1 MKREKISYLKLFLQ
15 FLKTGSISF
24 GGYMMLIAMAQYE
37 FSKRRKYI
45 KKSQVLDAITLASF
59 LPGPMAINVST
70 YLGFLMKGWKGAIL
84 AFIAV
89 LIPSFIIMVLFTE
102 LYFNSKNLPGFQSF
116 FSGVL
121 PVVSAVIISVAYD
134 ISSKVNK
141 HFFSYLLTF
150 LSFILA
156 IVLKGYLS
164 IIVPLLLCG
173 LFNVLYYK
181 KEIFSSIIK
190 KPTKQYIIRFE
201 GIIVAGII
209 LTLFYLFINNISYNS
224 INVDLIRV
232 FSNIS
237 LTLFGGGYVFIPVLD
252 KIIVNEIGWLDSQQF
267 IDCIAMGQITPGPI
281 LISATFV
288 GYKMNGIVGAICATL
303 SIFAPSSIIII
314 FISRFFLYFKNNMF
328 AKKIIQGIKIGIV
341 GLIVYSAIVVILNKE
356 NIDSYTI
363 TSFILSVTLLIKTK
377 THPII
382 LILLSGFIGYYLHI

>member
-1 MKREKISYLKLFLQ
+1 VKREKISYLKLFVQ

-70 YLGFLMKGWKGAIL
+70 YLGFLMKGWKGAVL

-89 LIPSFIIMVLFTE
+89 LLPSFIIMILFTE
-102 LYFNSKNLPGFQSF
+102 LYFSSKNLPGFQSF
-116 FSGVL
+116 FTGVL

-141 HFFSYLLTF
+141 HLFSYLLTF

-156 IVLKGYLS
+156 VILKGYLA

-173 LFNVLYYK
+173 LFNVLYHK
-181 KEIFSSIIK
+181 QEIFSSIIK

-288 GYKMNGIVGAICATL
+288 GYKMNGLVGAFFATL

-341 GLIVYSAIVVILNKE
+341 GLIAYSAIVVILNKGT
-356 NIDSYTI
+356 IDNYTI
-363 TSFILSVTLLIKTK
+363 TSFILSLILLIKTK
-377 THPII
+377 IHPII

>member
-1 MKREKISYLKLFLQ
+1 
-15 FLKTGSISF
+15 
-24 GGYMMLIAMAQYE
+24 MMLIAMVQYE

-70 YLGFLMKGWKGAIL
+70 YLGFLMKGWKGAVL

-89 LIPSFIIMVLFTE
+89 LFPSFMLMILLTE
-102 LYFNSKNLPGFQSF
+102 LYFNSKNIPGFQSF

-141 HFFSYLLTF
+141 SYFSYLLVII
-150 LSFILA
+150 SFFLA
-156 IVLKGYLS
+156 IILKGYLA

-173 LFNVLYYK
+173 LLNVVYYK
-181 KEIFSSIIK
+181 KEIFSSIMK
-190 KPTKQYIIRFE
+190 RPKKQYIIRFE
-201 GIIVAGII
+201 GIIIAGII
-209 LTLFYLFINNISYNS
+209 LTLFYLFINNFSYNS
-224 INVDLIRV
+224 INIDLIRV

-288 GYKMNGIVGAICATL
+288 GYKMNGILGAICATL
-303 SIFAPSSIIII
+303 SIFAPSSVIII
-314 FISRFFLYFKNNMF
+314 FISRFYLYFKNNMF

-341 GLIVYSAIVVILNKE
+341 GLIVYSAIIVILNKGSIE
-356 NIDSYTI
+356 YFTLIACVVS
-363 TSFILSVTLLIKTK
+363 LLLLIKFK
-377 THPII
+377 IHPII
-382 LILLSGFIGYYLHI
+382 LIIVSGLIGYFLHL

>member
-1 MKREKISYLKLFLQ
+1 MKKISYLRLFLQ

-24 GGYMMLIAMAQYE
+24 GGYMMLIAMVQYE
-37 FSKRRKYI
+37 FSKRRKFI

-70 YLGFLMKGWKGAIL
+70 YLGFIMKGWRGAIL

-89 LIPSFIIMVLFTE
+89 LTPSFIIMIIFTE
-102 LYFNSKNLPGFQSF
+102 LYFSSKNLPGFQSF

-141 HFFSYLLTF
+141 SFFSYLIVA
-150 LSFILA
+150 LSFFLA
-156 IVLKGYLS
+156 IILKGYLA
-164 IIVPLLLCG
+164 IIVPLLLSG
-173 LFNVLYYK
+173 LLNVLYFK
-181 KEIFSSIIK
+181 KKIFSSIIK
-190 KPTKQYIIRFE
+190 RPKKQYIIRFE

-209 LTLFYLFINNISYNS
+209 LTLFYIFINNVTYDS
-224 INVDLIRV
+224 INFDLVRV

-252 KIIVNEIGWLDSQQF
+252 KIIVNEIGWLNSQQF

-288 GYKMNGIVGAICATL
+288 GYKMNGITGALLATF
-303 SIFAPSSIIII
+303 SIIAPSSVIII

-328 AKKIIQGIKIGIV
+328 AKKIIQGIKKGIV
-341 GLIVYSAIVVILNKE
+341 GLILYSAIIVLLNKGS
-356 NIDSYTI
+356 IDVFTVI
-363 TSFILSVTLLIKTK
+363 VFISSIMILIKTK
-377 THPII
+377 VHPVI
-382 LILLSGFIGYYLHI
+382 LILLSGLTGYFFKI

>member
-1 MKREKISYLKLFLQ
+1 MKKISYLRLFLQ

-24 GGYMMLIAMAQYE
+24 GGYMMLIAMVQYE
-37 FSKRRKYI
+37 FSKRRKFI

-70 YLGFLMKGWKGAIL
+70 YLGFIMKGWRGAIL

-89 LIPSFIIMVLFTE
+89 LTPSFIIMIIFTE
-102 LYFNSKNLPGFQSF
+102 LYFSSKNLPGFQSF

-141 HFFSYLLTF
+141 SFFSYLIVA
-150 LSFILA
+150 LSFFLA
-156 IVLKGYLS
+156 IILKGYLA
-164 IIVPLLLCG
+164 IIVPLLLSG
-173 LFNVLYYK
+173 LLNVLYFK
-181 KEIFSSIIK
+181 KKIFSSIIK
-190 KPTKQYIIRFE
+190 RPKKQYIIRFE

-209 LTLFYLFINNISYNS
+209 LTLFYIFINNVTYDS
-224 INVDLIRV
+224 INFDLVRV

-252 KIIVNEIGWLDSQQF
+252 KIIVNEIGWLNSQQF

-288 GYKMNGIVGAICATL
+288 GYKMNGITGALLATF
-303 SIFAPSSIIII
+303 SIFAPSSVIII

-328 AKKIIQGIKIGIV
+328 AKKIIQGIKKGIV
-341 GLIVYSAIVVILNKE
+341 GLILYSAIIVLLNKGS
-356 NIDSYTI
+356 IDVFTVI
-363 TSFILSVTLLIKTK
+363 VFISSIMILIKTK
-377 THPII
+377 VHPVI
-382 LILLSGFIGYYLHI
+382 LILLSGLAGYFFKI

>member
-1 MKREKISYLKLFLQ
+1 MKKISYLRLFLQ

-24 GGYMMLIAMAQYE
+24 GGYMMLIAMVQYE
-37 FSKRRKYI
+37 FSKRRKFI

-70 YLGFLMKGWKGAIL
+70 YLGFIMKGWRGAIL

-89 LIPSFIIMVLFTE
+89 LTPSFIIMIIFTE
-102 LYFNSKNLPGFQSF
+102 LYFSSKNLPGFQSF

-141 HFFSYLLTF
+141 SFFSYLIVA
-150 LSFILA
+150 LSFFLA
-156 IVLKGYLS
+156 IILKGYLA
-164 IIVPLLLCG
+164 IIVPLLLSG
-173 LFNVLYYK
+173 LLNVLYFK
-181 KEIFSSIIK
+181 KKIFSSIIK
-190 KPTKQYIIRFE
+190 RPKKQYIIRFE

-209 LTLFYLFINNISYNS
+209 LTLFYIFINNVTYDS
-224 INVDLIRV
+224 INFDLVRV

-252 KIIVNEIGWLDSQQF
+252 KIIVNEIGWLNSQQF

-288 GYKMNGIVGAICATL
+288 GYKMNGISGALLATF
-303 SIFAPSSIIII
+303 SIFAPSSVIII

-328 AKKIIQGIKIGIV
+328 AKKIIQGIKKGIV
-341 GLIVYSAIVVILNKE
+341 GLILYSAIIVLLNKGS
-356 NIDSYTI
+356 IDVFTVI
-363 TSFILSVTLLIKTK
+363 VFISSIMILIKTK
-377 THPII
+377 VHPVI
-382 LILLSGFIGYYLHI
+382 LILLSGLAGYFFKI

>member
-1 MKREKISYLKLFLQ
+1 MKNKDISYLKLFLV

-24 GGYMMLIAMAQYE
+24 GGYMMLIAMVQYE
-37 FSKRRKYI
+37 FSRRKKYI
-45 KKSQVLDAITLASF
+45 KKAQVLDAITLASF

-70 YLGFLMKGWKGAIL
+70 YLGFLMKGWKGAVL

-89 LIPSFIIMVLFTE
+89 LLPSFILMVILTE

-116 FSGVL
+116 FTGVL

-141 HFFSYLLTF
+141 NIYSYFLVF

-156 IVLKGYLS
+156 IVLNGYLA
-164 IIVPLLLCG
+164 IVVPLLLCG
-173 LFNVLYYK
+173 LLNIIYYK
-181 KEIFSSIIK
+181 KKIFSNIIK
-190 KPTKQYIIRFE
+190 KPEKNYIIRFE

-209 LTLFYLFINNISYNS
+209 LTLFYLFINNFNYRS
-224 INVDLIRV
+224 INFDLIKV

-288 GYKMNGIVGAICATL
+288 GYKMNGITGAICSTF
-303 SIFAPSSIIII
+303 SIFAPSSVIII
-314 FISRFFLYFKNNMF
+314 FISRFYLYFKNNMF

-341 GLIVYSAIVVILNKE
+341 GLILYSAIIVILNKGTV
-356 NIDSYTI
+356 DSYTLI
-363 TSFILSVTLLIKTK
+363 VCVISFLLLIKTK

-382 LILLSGFIGYYLHI
+382 LILLSGIVGFFLNL

>member
-1 MKREKISYLKLFLQ
+1 MKKISYLRLFLQ

-24 GGYMMLIAMAQYE
+24 GGYMMLIAMVQYE
-37 FSKRRKYI
+37 FSKRRKFI

-70 YLGFLMKGWKGAIL
+70 YLGFIMKGWRGAIL

-89 LIPSFIIMVLFTE
+89 LTPSFIIMIIFTE
-102 LYFNSKNLPGFQSF
+102 LYFSSKNLPGFQSF

-141 HFFSYLLTF
+141 SYFSYF
-150 LSFILA
+150 IVALSFFLA
-156 IVLKGYLS
+156 VILKGYLA
-164 IIVPLLLCG
+164 IIVPLLLSG
-173 LFNVLYYK
+173 LLNVLYFK
-181 KEIFSSIIK
+181 KKIFSSIIK
-190 KPTKQYIIRFE
+190 RPKKQYIIRFE

-209 LTLFYLFINNISYNS
+209 LTLFYIFINNVTYDS
-224 INVDLIRV
+224 INFDLVRV

-252 KIIVNEIGWLDSQQF
+252 KIIVNEIGWLNSQQF

-288 GYKMNGIVGAICATL
+288 GYKMNGIIGALLATF
-303 SIFAPSSIIII
+303 SIFAPSSVIII

-328 AKKIIQGIKIGIV
+328 AKKIIQGIKKGIV
-341 GLIVYSAIVVILNKE
+341 GLILYSAIIVLLNKGS
-356 NIDSYTI
+356 IDVFTVI
-363 TSFILSVTLLIKTK
+363 VFISSIMILIKTK
-377 THPII
+377 VHPVI
-382 LILLSGFIGYYLHI
+382 LILLSGLAGYFFKI

>member
-1 MKREKISYLKLFLQ
+1 MKKISYLRLFLQ

-24 GGYMMLIAMAQYE
+24 GGYMMLIAMVQYE
-37 FSKRRKYI
+37 FSKRRKFI

-70 YLGFLMKGWKGAIL
+70 YLGFIMKGWRGAIL

-89 LIPSFIIMVLFTE
+89 LTPSFIIMIIFTE
-102 LYFNSKNLPGFQSF
+102 LYFSSKNLPGFQSF

-141 HFFSYLLTF
+141 SYFSYF
-150 LSFILA
+150 IVALSFFLA
-156 IVLKGYLS
+156 VILKGYLA
-164 IIVPLLLCG
+164 IIVPLLLSG
-173 LFNVLYYK
+173 LLNVLYFK
-181 KEIFSSIIK
+181 KKIFSSIIK
-190 KPTKQYIIRFE
+190 RPKKQYIIRFE

-209 LTLFYLFINNISYNS
+209 LTLFYIFINNVTYDS
-224 INVDLIRV
+224 INFDLIRV

-252 KIIVNEIGWLDSQQF
+252 KIIVNEIGWLNSQQF

-288 GYKMNGIVGAICATL
+288 GYKMNGITGALLATF
-303 SIFAPSSIIII
+303 SIFAPSSVIII

-328 AKKIIQGIKIGIV
+328 AKKIIQGIKKGIV
-341 GLIVYSAIVVILNKE
+341 GLILYSAIIVLLNKGS
-356 NIDSYTI
+356 IDVFTVI
-363 TSFILSVTLLIKTK
+363 VFISSIMILIKTK
-377 THPII
+377 VHPVI
-382 LILLSGFIGYYLHI
+382 LILLSGLAGYFFII

>member
-1 MKREKISYLKLFLQ
+1 MKKISYLRLFLQ

-24 GGYMMLIAMAQYE
+24 GGYMMLIAMVQYE
-37 FSKRRKYI
+37 FSKRRKFI

-70 YLGFLMKGWKGAIL
+70 YLGFIMKGWRGAIL

-89 LIPSFIIMVLFTE
+89 LMPSFIIMIIFTE
-102 LYFNSKNLPGFQSF
+102 LYFSSKNLPGFQSF

-141 HFFSYLLTF
+141 SYFSYLIVA
-150 LSFILA
+150 LSFFLA
-156 IVLKGYLS
+156 VILKGYLA
-164 IIVPLLLCG
+164 IIVPLLLSG
-173 LFNVLYYK
+173 LLNILYFK
-181 KEIFSSIIK
+181 KKIFSSIIK
-190 KPTKQYIIRFE
+190 RPEKQYIIRFE

-209 LTLFYLFINNISYNS
+209 LTLFYIFINNVSYDS
-224 INVDLIRV
+224 INLDLIRV

-252 KIIVNEIGWLDSQQF
+252 KIIVNEIGWLNSQQF

-288 GYKMNGIVGAICATL
+288 GYKMNGIIGALLATF
-303 SIFAPSSIIII
+303 SIFAPSSVTII

-341 GLIVYSAIVVILNKE
+341 GLIFYSAIIVLLNKGS
-356 NIDSYTI
+356 IDIFTI
-363 TSFILSVTLLIKTK
+363 IVFISSILILIKTRI
-377 THPII
+377 HPVI
-382 LILLSGFIGYYLHI
+382 LILLSGLAGYFLKI

>member
-1 MKREKISYLKLFLQ
+1 MKKISYLRLFLQ

-24 GGYMMLIAMAQYE
+24 GGYMMLIAMVQYE
-37 FSKRRKYI
+37 FSKRRKFI

-70 YLGFLMKGWKGAIL
+70 YLGFIMKGWRGAIL

-89 LIPSFIIMVLFTE
+89 LTPSFIIMIIFTE
-102 LYFNSKNLPGFQSF
+102 LYFSSKNLPGFQSF

-141 HFFSYLLTF
+141 SYFSYF
-150 LSFILA
+150 IVALSFFLA
-156 IVLKGYLS
+156 VILKGYLA
-164 IIVPLLLCG
+164 IIVPLLLSG
-173 LFNVLYYK
+173 LLNVLYFK
-181 KEIFSSIIK
+181 KKIFSSIIK
-190 KPTKQYIIRFE
+190 RPKKQYIIRFE

-209 LTLFYLFINNISYNS
+209 LTLFYIFINNVTYDS
-224 INVDLIRV
+224 INFDLIRV

-252 KIIVNEIGWLDSQQF
+252 KIIVNEIGWLNSQQF

-288 GYKMNGIVGAICATL
+288 GYKMNGITGALLATF
-303 SIFAPSSIIII
+303 SIFAPSSVIII

-328 AKKIIQGIKIGIV
+328 AKKIIQGIKKGIV
-341 GLIVYSAIVVILNKE
+341 GLILYSAIIVLLNKGS
-356 NIDSYTI
+356 IDVFTVI
-363 TSFILSVTLLIKTK
+363 VFISSIMILIKTK
-377 THPII
+377 VHPVI
-382 LILLSGFIGYYLHI
+382 LILLSGLAGYFFKI

>member
-1 MKREKISYLKLFLQ
+1 MKKISYLRLFLQ

-24 GGYMMLIAMAQYE
+24 GGYMMLIAMVQYE
-37 FSKRRKYI
+37 FSKRRKFI

-70 YLGFLMKGWKGAIL
+70 YLGFIMKGWRGAIL

-89 LIPSFIIMVLFTE
+89 LTPSFIIMIIFTE
-102 LYFNSKNLPGFQSF
+102 LYFSSKNLPGFQSF

-141 HFFSYLLTF
+141 SYFSYLIVA
-150 LSFILA
+150 LSFFLA
-156 IVLKGYLS
+156 VILKGYLA
-164 IIVPLLLCG
+164 IIVPLLLSG
-173 LFNVLYYK
+173 LLNVLYFK
-181 KEIFSSIIK
+181 KKIFSSIIK
-190 KPTKQYIIRFE
+190 RPKKQYIIRFE

-209 LTLFYLFINNISYNS
+209 LTLFYIFINNVSYDS
-224 INVDLIRV
+224 INLELVRV

-252 KIIVNEIGWLDSQQF
+252 KIIVNEIGWLNSQQF

-288 GYKMNGIVGAICATL
+288 GYKMNGIIGALLATF
-303 SIFAPSSIIII
+303 SIFAPSSVIII

-328 AKKIIQGIKIGIV
+328 AKKIIQGIKKGIV
-341 GLIVYSAIVVILNKE
+341 GLILYSAIIVLLNKGS
-356 NIDSYTI
+356 IDVFTVMV
-363 TSFILSVTLLIKTK
+363 FISSIMILIKTK
-377 THPII
+377 VHPVI
-382 LILLSGFIGYYLHI
+382 LILLSGLAGYFLKI

>member
-1 MKREKISYLKLFLQ
+1 MKKISYLRLFLQ
-15 FLKTGSISF
+15 FLKTGTISF
-24 GGYMMLIAMAQYE
+24 GGYMMLIAMVQYE
-37 FSKRRKYI
+37 FSKRRKFI

-70 YLGFLMKGWKGAIL
+70 YLGFIMKGWRGAIL

-89 LIPSFIIMVLFTE
+89 LTPSFIIMIIFTE
-102 LYFNSKNLPGFQSF
+102 LYFSSKNLPGFQSF

-141 HFFSYLLTF
+141 TYFSYLIVA
-150 LSFILA
+150 LSFFLA
-156 IVLKGYLS
+156 VILKGYLA
-164 IIVPLLLCG
+164 IIVPLLLSG
-173 LFNVLYYK
+173 LLNVLYFK
-181 KEIFSSIIK
+181 KKIFSSIIK
-190 KPTKQYIIRFE
+190 RPKKQYIIRFE
-201 GIIVAGII
+201 GIIVAGIL
-209 LTLFYLFINNISYNS
+209 LTLFYIFINNVEYDS
-224 INVDLIRV
+224 INFDLIRV

-252 KIIVNEIGWLDSQQF
+252 KIIVNEIGWLNSQQF

-288 GYKMNGIVGAICATL
+288 GYKMNGIIGALFATF
-303 SIFAPSSIIII
+303 SIFAPSSVIII

-341 GLIVYSAIVVILNKE
+341 GLIFYSAIIVLLNKE
-356 NIDSYTI
+356 TIDIFTI
-363 TSFILSVTLLIKTK
+363 IVFISSILILIKTK
-377 THPII
+377 VHPVILII
-382 LILLSGFIGYYLHI
+382 LSGLTGYFLKI

>member
-1 MKREKISYLKLFLQ
+1 MKKISYLRLFLQ

-24 GGYMMLIAMAQYE
+24 GGYMMLIAMVQYE
-37 FSKRRKYI
+37 FSKRRKFI

-70 YLGFLMKGWKGAIL
+70 YLGFIMKGWRGAIL

-89 LIPSFIIMVLFTE
+89 LTPSFIIMIIFTE
-102 LYFNSKNLPGFQSF
+102 LYFSSKNLPGFQSF

-141 HFFSYLLTF
+141 SYFSYLIVA
-150 LSFILA
+150 LSFFLA
-156 IVLKGYLS
+156 VILKGYLA
-164 IIVPLLLCG
+164 IIVPLLLSG
-173 LFNVLYYK
+173 LLNVLYFK
-181 KEIFSSIIK
+181 KKIFSSIIK
-190 KPTKQYIIRFE
+190 RPKKQYIIRFE

-209 LTLFYLFINNISYNS
+209 LTLFYIFINNVTYDS
-224 INVDLIRV
+224 INFDLVRV

-252 KIIVNEIGWLDSQQF
+252 KIIVNEIGWLNSQQF

-288 GYKMNGIVGAICATL
+288 GYKMNGISGALLATF
-303 SIFAPSSIIII
+303 SIFAPSSVIII

-328 AKKIIQGIKIGIV
+328 AKKIIQGIKKGIV
-341 GLIVYSAIVVILNKE
+341 GLILYSAIIVLLNKGS
-356 NIDSYTI
+356 IDVFTVI
-363 TSFILSVTLLIKTK
+363 VFISSIMILIKTK
-377 THPII
+377 VHPVI
-382 LILLSGFIGYYLHI
+382 LILLSGLAGYFFKI

>member
-1 MKREKISYLKLFLQ
+1 MKKISYLRLFLQ

-24 GGYMMLIAMAQYE
+24 GGYMMLIAMVQYE
-37 FSKRRKYI
+37 FSKRRKFI

-70 YLGFLMKGWKGAIL
+70 YLGFIMKGWRGAIL

-89 LIPSFIIMVLFTE
+89 LAPSFIIMIIFTE
-102 LYFNSKNLPGFQSF
+102 LYFSSKNLPGFQSF

-141 HFFSYLLTF
+141 SYFSYLIVA
-150 LSFILA
+150 LSFFLA
-156 IVLKGYLS
+156 VILKGYLA
-164 IIVPLLLCG
+164 IIVPLLLSG
-173 LFNVLYYK
+173 LLNVLYFK
-181 KEIFSSIIK
+181 KKIFSSIIK
-190 KPTKQYIIRFE
+190 RPKKQYIIRFE

-209 LTLFYLFINNISYNS
+209 LTLFYIFINNVIYDS
-224 INVDLIRV
+224 INFDLVRV

-252 KIIVNEIGWLDSQQF
+252 KIIVNEIGWLNSQQF

-288 GYKMNGIVGAICATL
+288 GYKMNGITGALLATF
-303 SIFAPSSIIII
+303 SIFAPSSVIII

-328 AKKIIQGIKIGIV
+328 AKKIIQGIKKGIV
-341 GLIVYSAIVVILNKE
+341 GLILYSAIIVLLNKGS
-356 NIDSYTI
+356 IDVFTVI
-363 TSFILSVTLLIKTK
+363 VFISSIMILIKTK
-377 THPII
+377 VP
-382 LILLSGFIGYYLHI
+382 

>member
-1 MKREKISYLKLFLQ
+1 MKKISYLRLFLQ

-24 GGYMMLIAMAQYE
+24 GGYMMLIAMVQYE
-37 FSKRRKYI
+37 FSKRRKFI

-70 YLGFLMKGWKGAIL
+70 YLGFIMKGWRGAIL

-89 LIPSFIIMVLFTE
+89 LTPSFIIMIIFTE
-102 LYFNSKNLPGFQSF
+102 LYFSSKNLPGFQSF

-141 HFFSYLLTF
+141 SYFSYLIVA
-150 LSFILA
+150 LSFFLA
-156 IVLKGYLS
+156 VILKGYLA
-164 IIVPLLLCG
+164 IIVPLLLSG
-173 LFNVLYYK
+173 LLNVLYFK
-181 KEIFSSIIK
+181 KKIFSSIIK
-190 KPTKQYIIRFE
+190 RPKKQYIIRFE

-209 LTLFYLFINNISYNS
+209 LTLFYIFINNVSYDS
-224 INVDLIRV
+224 INFDLVRV

-252 KIIVNEIGWLDSQQF
+252 KIIVNEIGWLNSQQF

-288 GYKMNGIVGAICATL
+288 GYKMNGIIGALLATF
-303 SIFAPSSIIII
+303 SIFAPSSVIII

-328 AKKIIQGIKIGIV
+328 AKKIIQGIKKGIV
-341 GLIVYSAIVVILNKE
+341 GLILYSAIIVLLNKGS
-356 NIDSYTI
+356 IDVFTVI
-363 TSFILSVTLLIKTK
+363 VFISSILILIKTK
-377 THPII
+377 VHPVI
-382 LILLSGFIGYYLHI
+382 LILLSGLAGYFLKI

>member
-1 MKREKISYLKLFLQ
+1 MKKISYLRLFLQ

-24 GGYMMLIAMAQYE
+24 GGYMMLIAMVQYE
-37 FSKRRKYI
+37 FSKRRKFI

-70 YLGFLMKGWKGAIL
+70 YLGFIMKGWRGAIL

-89 LIPSFIIMVLFTE
+89 LTPSFIIMIIFTE
-102 LYFNSKNLPGFQSF
+102 LYFSSKNLPGFQSF

-141 HFFSYLLTF
+141 SYFSYLIVA
-150 LSFILA
+150 LSFFLA
-156 IVLKGYLS
+156 VILKGYLA
-164 IIVPLLLCG
+164 IIVPLLLSG
-173 LFNVLYYK
+173 LLNVLYFK
-181 KEIFSSIIK
+181 KKIFSSIIK
-190 KPTKQYIIRFE
+190 RPKKQYIIRFE

-209 LTLFYLFINNISYNS
+209 LTLFYIFINNVTYDS
-224 INVDLIRV
+224 INFDLVRV

-237 LTLFGGGYVFIPVLD
+237 LTLFGGGYVYIPVLD
-252 KIIVNEIGWLDSQQF
+252 KIIVNEIGWLNSQQF

-288 GYKMNGIVGAICATL
+288 GYKMNGITGALLATF
-303 SIFAPSSIIII
+303 SIFAPSSVIII

-328 AKKIIQGIKIGIV
+328 AKKIIQGIKKGIV
-341 GLIVYSAIVVILNKE
+341 GLILYSAIIVLLNKGS
-356 NIDSYTI
+356 IDVFTVI
-363 TSFILSVTLLIKTK
+363 VFISSIMILIKTK
-377 THPII
+377 VHPVI
-382 LILLSGFIGYYLHI
+382 LILLSGLAGYFFKI

>member
-1 MKREKISYLKLFLQ
+1 MKKISYLRLFLQ

-24 GGYMMLIAMAQYE
+24 GGYMMLIAMVQYE
-37 FSKRRKYI
+37 FSKRRKFI

-70 YLGFLMKGWKGAIL
+70 YLGFIMKGWRGAIL

-89 LIPSFIIMVLFTE
+89 LTPSFIIMIIFTE
-102 LYFNSKNLPGFQSF
+102 LYFSSKNLPGFQSF

-141 HFFSYLLTF
+141 SYFSYLIVA
-150 LSFILA
+150 LSFFLA
-156 IVLKGYLS
+156 VILKGYLA
-164 IIVPLLLCG
+164 IIVPLLLSG
-173 LFNVLYYK
+173 LLNVLYFK
-181 KEIFSSIIK
+181 KKIFSSIIK
-190 KPTKQYIIRFE
+190 RPKKQYIIRFE

-209 LTLFYLFINNISYNS
+209 LTLFYIFINNVTYDS
-224 INVDLIRV
+224 INFDLIRV

-252 KIIVNEIGWLDSQQF
+252 KIIVNEIGWLNSQQF

-288 GYKMNGIVGAICATL
+288 GYKMNGITGALLATF
-303 SIFAPSSIIII
+303 SIFAPSSVIII

-328 AKKIIQGIKIGIV
+328 AKKIIQGIKKGIV
-341 GLIVYSAIVVILNKE
+341 GLILYSAIIVLLNKGS
-356 NIDSYTI
+356 IDVFTVI
-363 TSFILSVTLLIKTK
+363 VFIFSIMILIKTK
-377 THPII
+377 VHPVI
-382 LILLSGFIGYYLHI
+382 LILLSGLAGYFFKI

>member
-1 MKREKISYLKLFLQ
+1 MKKISYLRLFLQ

-24 GGYMMLIAMAQYE
+24 GGYMMLIAMVQYE
-37 FSKRRKYI
+37 FSKRRKFI

-70 YLGFLMKGWKGAIL
+70 YLGFIMKGWRGAIL

-89 LIPSFIIMVLFTE
+89 LTPSFIIMIIFTE
-102 LYFNSKNLPGFQSF
+102 LYFSSKNLPGFQSF

-134 ISSKVNK
+134 ISTKVNK
-141 HFFSYLLTF
+141 SYFSYLIVA
-150 LSFILA
+150 LSFFLA
-156 IVLKGYLS
+156 VILKGYLA
-164 IIVPLLLCG
+164 IIVPLLLSG
-173 LFNVLYYK
+173 LLNVLYFK
-181 KEIFSSIIK
+181 KKIFSSIIK
-190 KPTKQYIIRFE
+190 RPKKQYIIRFE

-209 LTLFYLFINNISYNS
+209 LTLFYIFINNVSYDS
-224 INVDLIRV
+224 INIELVRV

-252 KIIVNEIGWLDSQQF
+252 KIIVNEIGWLNSQQF

-288 GYKMNGIVGAICATL
+288 GYKMNGITGALLATF
-303 SIFAPSSIIII
+303 SIFAPSSVIII

-328 AKKIIQGIKIGIV
+328 AKKIIQGIKKGIV
-341 GLIVYSAIVVILNKE
+341 GLILYSAIIVLLNKGS
-356 NIDSYTI
+356 IDVFTVI
-363 TSFILSVTLLIKTK
+363 VFISSIMILIKTK
-377 THPII
+377 VHPVI
-382 LILLSGFIGYYLHI
+382 LILLSGLAGFFLKI

>member
-1 MKREKISYLKLFLQ
+1 MKKISYLRLFLQ

-24 GGYMMLIAMAQYE
+24 GGYMMLIAMVQYE
-37 FSKRRKYI
+37 FSKRRKFI

-70 YLGFLMKGWKGAIL
+70 YLGFIMKGWKGAIL

-89 LIPSFIIMVLFTE
+89 LTPSFIIMIIFTE
-102 LYFNSKNLPGFQSF
+102 LYFSSKNLPGFQSF

-141 HFFSYLLTF
+141 SFFSYLIVA
-150 LSFILA
+150 LSFFLA
-156 IVLKGYLS
+156 IILKGYLA
-164 IIVPLLLCG
+164 IIVPLLLSG
-173 LFNVLYYK
+173 LLNVLYFK
-181 KEIFSSIIK
+181 KKIFSSIIK
-190 KPTKQYIIRFE
+190 RPKKQYIIRFE

-209 LTLFYLFINNISYNS
+209 LTLFYIFINNVTYDS
-224 INVDLIRV
+224 INFDLVRV

-252 KIIVNEIGWLDSQQF
+252 KIIVNEIGWLNSQQF

-288 GYKMNGIVGAICATL
+288 GYKMNGITGALLATF
-303 SIFAPSSIIII
+303 SIFAPSSVIII

-328 AKKIIQGIKIGIV
+328 AKKIIQGIKKGIV
-341 GLIVYSAIVVILNKE
+341 GLILYSAIIVLLNKGS
-356 NIDSYTI
+356 IDVFTVI
-363 TSFILSVTLLIKTK
+363 VFISSIMILIKTK
-377 THPII
+377 VHPVI
-382 LILLSGFIGYYLHI
+382 LILLSGLAGYFFKI

>member
-1 MKREKISYLKLFLQ
+1 MKKISYLRLFLQ

-24 GGYMMLIAMAQYE
+24 GGYMMLIAMVQYE
-37 FSKRRKYI
+37 FSKRRKFI

-70 YLGFLMKGWKGAIL
+70 YLGFIMKGWRGAIL

-89 LIPSFIIMVLFTE
+89 LTPSFIIMIIFTE
-102 LYFNSKNLPGFQSF
+102 LYFSSKNLPGFQSF

-141 HFFSYLLTF
+141 SYFSYLIVA
-150 LSFILA
+150 LSFFLA
-156 IVLKGYLS
+156 IILKGYLA
-164 IIVPLLLCG
+164 IIVPLLLSG
-173 LFNVLYYK
+173 LLNILYFK
-181 KEIFSSIIK
+181 KKIFSSIIK
-190 KPTKQYIIRFE
+190 RPKKQYIIRFE

-209 LTLFYLFINNISYNS
+209 LTLFYIFINNVTYDS
-224 INVDLIRV
+224 INFDLVRV

-252 KIIVNEIGWLDSQQF
+252 KIIVNEIGWLNSQQF

-288 GYKMNGIVGAICATL
+288 GYKMNGITGALLATF
-303 SIFAPSSIIII
+303 SIFAPSSVIII

-328 AKKIIQGIKIGIV
+328 AKKIIQGIKKGIV
-341 GLIVYSAIVVILNKE
+341 GLILYSAIIVLLNKGS
-356 NIDSYTI
+356 IDVFTVI
-363 TSFILSVTLLIKTK
+363 VFISSIMILIKTK
-377 THPII
+377 VHPVI
-382 LILLSGFIGYYLHI
+382 LILLSGLAGYFFKI

>member
-1 MKREKISYLKLFLQ
+1 MKKISYLRLFLQ

-24 GGYMMLIAMAQYE
+24 GGYMMLIAMVQYE
-37 FSKRRKYI
+37 FSKRRKFI

-70 YLGFLMKGWKGAIL
+70 YLGFIMRGWRGAIL
-84 AFIAV
+84 SFIAV
-89 LIPSFIIMVLFTE
+89 LTPSFIIMVIFTE
-102 LYFNSKNLPGFQSF
+102 LYFTSKNLPGFQSF

-141 HFFSYLLTF
+141 SYFSYLLVS
-150 LSFILA
+150 LSFFLA
-156 IVLKGYLS
+156 IILTGYLA
-164 IIVPLLLCG
+164 IIVPLLLSG
-173 LFNVLYYK
+173 LLNVLYFK
-181 KEIFSSIIK
+181 KKIFSSIIK
-190 KPTKQYIIRFE
+190 RPKRQYIIRFE
-201 GIIVAGII
+201 GIIIAGLI
-209 LTLFYLFINNISYNS
+209 LTLFYIFINNVDFDS
-224 INVDLIRV
+224 INLDLVRV

-252 KIIVNEIGWLDSQQF
+252 KIIVNEFGWLDPQQF

-288 GYKMNGIVGAICATL
+288 GYKMNGIVGALLATL
-303 SIFAPSSIIII
+303 SIFVPSSVIII

-341 GLIVYSAIVVILNKE
+341 GLIFYSAIIVLLNKE
-356 NIDSYTI
+356 SIDFFTI
-363 TSFILSVTLLIKTK
+363 VVFISSIIILIKTK
-377 THPII
+377 VHPVI
-382 LILLSGFIGYYLHI
+382 LIVLSGLAGYFLKI

>member
-1 MKREKISYLKLFLQ
+1 MKKISYLRLFLQ
-15 FLKTGSISF
+15 FLKTGTISF
-24 GGYMMLIAMAQYE
+24 GGYMMLIAMVQYE
-37 FSKRRKYI
+37 FSKRRKFI

-70 YLGFLMKGWKGAIL
+70 YLGFIMKGWRGAIL

-89 LIPSFIIMVLFTE
+89 LTPSFVIMIIFTE
-102 LYFNSKNLPGFQSF
+102 LYFSSKNLPGFQSF

-134 ISSKVNK
+134 MSSKVNK
-141 HFFSYLLTF
+141 SYFSYLIVA
-150 LSFILA
+150 LSFFLA
-156 IVLKGYLS
+156 VILKGYLA
-164 IIVPLLLCG
+164 IIVPLLLSG
-173 LFNVLYYK
+173 LLNILYFK
-181 KEIFSSIIK
+181 KKIFSSIIK
-190 KPTKQYIIRFE
+190 RPKKQYIIRFE

-209 LTLFYLFINNISYNS
+209 LTLFYIFINNLNYDS
-224 INVDLIRV
+224 INLDLIRV

-252 KIIVNEIGWLDSQQF
+252 KIIVNEIGWLNSQQF

-288 GYKMNGIVGAICATL
+288 GYKMNGIIGALFATF
-303 SIFAPSSIIII
+303 SIFAPSSVIII

-341 GLIVYSAIVVILNKE
+341 GLIFYSAIIVLLNKE
-356 NIDSYTI
+356 TIDIFTI
-363 TSFILSVTLLIKTK
+363 IVFFSSIIILIKTK
-377 THPII
+377 IHPVV
-382 LILLSGFIGYYLHI
+382 LIVISGLAGYFLKI

>member
-1 MKREKISYLKLFLQ
+1 MKKISYLRLFLQ

-24 GGYMMLIAMAQYE
+24 GGYMMLIAMVQYE
-37 FSKRRKYI
+37 FSKRRKFI

-70 YLGFLMKGWKGAIL
+70 YLGFIMKGWRGAIL

-89 LIPSFIIMVLFTE
+89 LTPSFIIMIIFTE
-102 LYFNSKNLPGFQSF
+102 LYFSSKNLPGFQSF

-141 HFFSYLLTF
+141 SYFSYF
-150 LSFILA
+150 IVALSFFLA
-156 IVLKGYLS
+156 VILKGYLA
-164 IIVPLLLCG
+164 IIVPLLLSG
-173 LFNVLYYK
+173 LLNVLYFK
-181 KEIFSSIIK
+181 KKIFSSIIK
-190 KPTKQYIIRFE
+190 RPKKQYIIRFE

-209 LTLFYLFINNISYNS
+209 LTLFYIFINNVTYDS
-224 INVDLIRV
+224 INFDIVRV

-252 KIIVNEIGWLDSQQF
+252 KIIVNEIGWLNSQQF

-288 GYKMNGIVGAICATL
+288 GYKMNGITGALLATF
-303 SIFAPSSIIII
+303 SIFAPSSVIII

-328 AKKIIQGIKIGIV
+328 AKKIIQGIKKGIV
-341 GLIVYSAIVVILNKE
+341 GLILYSAIIVLLNKGS
-356 NIDSYTI
+356 IDVFTVI
-363 TSFILSVTLLIKTK
+363 VFISSIMILIKTK
-377 THPII
+377 VHPVI
-382 LILLSGFIGYYLHI
+382 LILLSGLAGYFFKI

>member
-1 MKREKISYLKLFLQ
+1 MKKISYLRLFLQ

-24 GGYMMLIAMAQYE
+24 GGYMMLIAMVQYE
-37 FSKRRKYI
+37 FSKRRKFI

-70 YLGFLMKGWKGAIL
+70 YLGFIMKGWRGAIL

-89 LIPSFIIMVLFTE
+89 LTPSFIIMIIFTE
-102 LYFNSKNLPGFQSF
+102 LYFSSKNLPGFQSF

-134 ISSKVNK
+134 ISIKVNK
-141 HFFSYLLTF
+141 SYFSYLIVA
-150 LSFILA
+150 LSFFLA
-156 IVLKGYLS
+156 VILKGYLA
-164 IIVPLLLCG
+164 IIVPLLLSG
-173 LFNVLYYK
+173 LLNVLYFK
-181 KEIFSSIIK
+181 KKIFSSIIK
-190 KPTKQYIIRFE
+190 RPKKQYIIRFE

-209 LTLFYLFINNISYNS
+209 LTLFYIFINNVSYDS
-224 INVDLIRV
+224 INLELVRV

-252 KIIVNEIGWLDSQQF
+252 KIIVNEIGWLNSQQF

-288 GYKMNGIVGAICATL
+288 GYKMNGITGALLATF
-303 SIFAPSSIIII
+303 SIFAPSSVIII

-328 AKKIIQGIKIGIV
+328 AKKIIQGIKKGIV
-341 GLIVYSAIVVILNKE
+341 GLILYSAIIVLLNKGS
-356 NIDSYTI
+356 IDVFTVI
-363 TSFILSVTLLIKTK
+363 VFISSIMVLIKTK
-377 THPII
+377 VHPVI
-382 LILLSGFIGYYLHI
+382 LILLSGLAGYFLKI

>member
-1 MKREKISYLKLFLQ
+1 MKKISYLSLFLK

-24 GGYMMLIAMAQYE
+24 GGYMMLISMVQYE
-37 FSKRRKYI
+37 FSKRRKFI

-70 YLGFLMKGWKGAIL
+70 YLGFIMKGWRGAIL

-89 LIPSFIIMVLFTE
+89 LTPSFIIMIIFTE
-102 LYFNSKNLPGFQSF
+102 LYFSSKNLPGFQSF

-141 HFFSYLLTF
+141 SYFSYIIVT
-150 LSFILA
+150 LSFFLA
-156 IVLKGYLS
+156 VILKGYLA
-164 IIVPLLLCG
+164 IIVPLLLSG
-173 LFNVLYYK
+173 LLNVLYFK
-181 KEIFSSIIK
+181 KKIFSSIIK
-190 KPTKQYIIRFE
+190 RPKKQYIIRFE

-209 LTLFYLFINNISYNS
+209 LTLFYIFINNVTYDS
-224 INVDLIRV
+224 INFDLVRV

-252 KIIVNEIGWLDSQQF
+252 KIIVNEIGWLNSQQF

-288 GYKMNGIVGAICATL
+288 GYKMNGITGALLATF
-303 SIFAPSSIIII
+303 SIFAPSSVIII

-328 AKKIIQGIKIGIV
+328 AKKIIQGIKKGIV
-341 GLIVYSAIVVILNKE
+341 GLILYSAIIVLLNKGS
-356 NIDSYTI
+356 IDVFTVI
-363 TSFILSVTLLIKTK
+363 VFISSIMILIKTK
-377 THPII
+377 VHPVI
-382 LILLSGFIGYYLHI
+382 LILLSGLAGYFFKI

>member
-1 MKREKISYLKLFLQ
+1 MKKISYLRLFLQ
-15 FLKTGSISF
+15 FLKTGTISF
-24 GGYMMLIAMAQYE
+24 GGYMMLIAMVQYE
-37 FSKRRKYI
+37 FSKRRKFI

-70 YLGFLMKGWKGAIL
+70 YLGFIMKGWRGAIL

-89 LIPSFIIMVLFTE
+89 LTPSFIIMIIFTE
-102 LYFNSKNLPGFQSF
+102 LYFSSKNLPGFQSF

-141 HFFSYLLTF
+141 TYFSYLIVA
-150 LSFILA
+150 LSFFLA
-156 IVLKGYLS
+156 VILKGYLA
-164 IIVPLLLCG
+164 IIVPLLLSG
-173 LFNVLYYK
+173 LLNVLYFK
-181 KEIFSSIIK
+181 KKIFSSIIK
-190 KPTKQYIIRFE
+190 RPKKQYIIRFE
-201 GIIVAGII
+201 GIIVAGIL
-209 LTLFYLFINNISYNS
+209 LTLFYIFINNVEYDS
-224 INVDLIRV
+224 INFDLIRV

-252 KIIVNEIGWLDSQQF
+252 KIIVNEIGWLNSQQF

-288 GYKMNGIVGAICATL
+288 GYKMNGIIGALIATF
-303 SIFAPSSIIII
+303 SIFAPSSVIII

-341 GLIVYSAIVVILNKE
+341 GLIFYSAIIVLLNKE
-356 NIDSYTI
+356 TIDIFTI
-363 TSFILSVTLLIKTK
+363 IVFISSILILIKTK
-377 THPII
+377 VHPVILII
-382 LILLSGFIGYYLHI
+382 LSGLTGYFLKI

>member
-1 MKREKISYLKLFLQ
+1 MKKISYLRLFLQ

-24 GGYMMLIAMAQYE
+24 GGYMMLIAMVQYE
-37 FSKRRKYI
+37 FSKRRKFI

-70 YLGFLMKGWKGAIL
+70 YLGFIMKGWRGAIL

-89 LIPSFIIMVLFTE
+89 LTPSFIIMIIFTE
-102 LYFNSKNLPGFQSF
+102 LYFSSKNLPGFQSF

-141 HFFSYLLTF
+141 SHFFYLIVT
-150 LSFILA
+150 LSFFLA
-156 IVLKGYLS
+156 IILKGYLA
-164 IIVPLLLCG
+164 IIVPLLLSG
-173 LFNVLYYK
+173 LLNVLYFK
-181 KEIFSSIIK
+181 KKIFSSIIK
-190 KPTKQYIIRFE
+190 RPKKQYIIRFE

-209 LTLFYLFINNISYNS
+209 LTLFYIFINNVSYDS
-224 INVDLIRV
+224 INLELVRV

-252 KIIVNEIGWLDSQQF
+252 KIIVNEIGWLNSQQF

-288 GYKMNGIVGAICATL
+288 GYKMNGIIGALLATF
-303 SIFAPSSIIII
+303 SIFAPSSVIII

-328 AKKIIQGIKIGIV
+328 AKKIIQGIKKGIV
-341 GLIVYSAIVVILNKE
+341 GLILYSAIIVLLNKE
-356 NIDSYTI
+356 SIDVFTVI
-363 TSFILSVTLLIKTK
+363 VFISSILILIKTK
-377 THPII
+377 VHPVI
-382 LILLSGFIGYYLHI
+382 LILLSGLAGYFLKI

>member
-1 MKREKISYLKLFLQ
+1 MKKISYLRLFLQ

-24 GGYMMLIAMAQYE
+24 GGYMMLIAMVQYE
-37 FSKRRKYI
+37 FSKRRKFI

-70 YLGFLMKGWKGAIL
+70 YLGFIMKGWRGAIL

-89 LIPSFIIMVLFTE
+89 LTPSFIIMIIFTE
-102 LYFNSKNLPGFQSF
+102 LYFSSKNLPGFQSF

-141 HFFSYLLTF
+141 SYFSYLIVA
-150 LSFILA
+150 LSFFLA
-156 IVLKGYLS
+156 IILKGYLA
-164 IIVPLLLCG
+164 IIVPLLLSG
-173 LFNVLYYK
+173 LLNVLYFK
-181 KEIFSSIIK
+181 KKIFSSIIK
-190 KPTKQYIIRFE
+190 RPKKQYIIRFE

-209 LTLFYLFINNISYNS
+209 LTLFYIFINNVTYDS
-224 INVDLIRV
+224 INFDLVRV

-252 KIIVNEIGWLDSQQF
+252 KIIVNEIGWLNSQQF

-288 GYKMNGIVGAICATL
+288 GYKMNGITGALLATF
-303 SIFAPSSIIII
+303 SIFAPSSVIII

-328 AKKIIQGIKIGIV
+328 AKKIIQGIKKGIV
-341 GLIVYSAIVVILNKE
+341 GLILYSAIIVLLNKGS
-356 NIDSYTI
+356 IDVFTVI
-363 TSFILSVTLLIKTK
+363 VFISSIMILIKTK
-377 THPII
+377 VHPVI
-382 LILLSGFIGYYLHI
+382 LILLSGLAGYFFKI

>member
-1 MKREKISYLKLFLQ
+1 MKKISYLRLFLQ
-15 FLKTGSISF
+15 FLKTGTISF
-24 GGYMMLIAMAQYE
+24 GGYMMLIAMVQYE
-37 FSKRRKYI
+37 FSKRRKFI

-70 YLGFLMKGWKGAIL
+70 YLGFIMKGWRGAIL

-89 LIPSFIIMVLFTE
+89 LTPSFIIMIIFTE
-102 LYFNSKNLPGFQSF
+102 LYFSSKNLPGFQSF

-134 ISSKVNK
+134 MSSKVNK
-141 HFFSYLLTF
+141 SYFSYLIVA
-150 LSFILA
+150 LSFFLAVILT
-156 IVLKGYLS
+156 GYLA
-164 IIVPLLLCG
+164 IIVPLLLSG
-173 LFNVLYYK
+173 LLNILYFK
-181 KEIFSSIIK
+181 KKIFSSIIK
-190 KPTKQYIIRFE
+190 RPKKQYIIRFE

-209 LTLFYLFINNISYNS
+209 LTLFYIFINNLNYDS
-224 INVDLIRV
+224 INLDLIRV

-252 KIIVNEIGWLDSQQF
+252 KIIVNEIGWLNSQQF

-288 GYKMNGIVGAICATL
+288 GYKMNGIIGALFATF
-303 SIFAPSSIIII
+303 SIFAPSSVIII

-341 GLIVYSAIVVILNKE
+341 GLIFYSAIIVLLNKE
-356 NIDSYTI
+356 TIDIFTI
-363 TSFILSVTLLIKTK
+363 IVFFSSIIILIKTNI
-377 THPII
+377 HPVV
-382 LILLSGFIGYYLHI
+382 LIVISGLTGYFLKI

>member
-1 MKREKISYLKLFLQ
+1 MKKISYLRLFLQ

-24 GGYMMLIAMAQYE
+24 GGYMMLIAMVQYE
-37 FSKRRKYI
+37 FSKRRKFI

-70 YLGFLMKGWKGAIL
+70 YLGFIMKGWRGAIL

-89 LIPSFIIMVLFTE
+89 LTPSFIIMIIFTE
-102 LYFNSKNLPGFQSF
+102 LYFSSKNLPGFQSF

-141 HFFSYLLTF
+141 SFFSYLIVA
-150 LSFILA
+150 LSFFLA
-156 IVLKGYLS
+156 IILKGYLA
-164 IIVPLLLCG
+164 IIVPLLLSG
-173 LFNVLYYK
+173 LLNVLYFK
-181 KEIFSSIIK
+181 KKIFSSIIK
-190 KPTKQYIIRFE
+190 RPKKQYIIRFE

-209 LTLFYLFINNISYNS
+209 LTLFYIFINNVTYDS
-224 INVDLIRV
+224 INFDLVRV

-252 KIIVNEIGWLDSQQF
+252 KIIVNEIGWLNSQQF

-288 GYKMNGIVGAICATL
+288 GYKMNGITGALLATF
-303 SIFAPSSIIII
+303 SIFAPSSVIII

-328 AKKIIQGIKIGIV
+328 AKKIIQGIKKGIV
-341 GLIVYSAIVVILNKE
+341 GLILYSAIIVLLNKGS
-356 NIDSYTI
+356 IDIFTVI
-363 TSFILSVTLLIKTK
+363 VFISSIMILIKTK
-377 THPII
+377 VHPVI
-382 LILLSGFIGYYLHI
+382 LILLSGLAGYFFKI